1 MMYYNSS
8 IKEDSMYKHLRQ
20 VKQDIDQSFEGLLPR
35 ETMSVHTIA
44 RKLAKRMG
52 AKHGMRFVSV
62 NEPIGKRHADGE
74 LFCGGSF
81 YPWYADENDWYDSE
95 VCLNYK
101 TKDINLGRWWVYKTF
116 HQQMTAAILHELN
129 HRQQY
134 LSRGKKERKNEIFKS
149 SHRKKKV
156 AIEENYY
163 GSLDEIQSY
172 AIDVALEC
180 HYNDVTP
187 RQVWKHIDGRISRP
201 KYTTLHI
208 YKNMFKDK
216 DHPLMKKL
224 KYYSYMAYNQILK
237 PC

>member
-52 AKHGMRFVSV
+52 ATHGMRFVSV

-216 DHPLMKKL
+216 DHPVMKKL